1 MDERQDTLSE
11 LLRPRARVSAA
22 ELAAMPPS
30 LTPAE
35 AWPWTRQSRS
45 SFYKCLARGEIF
57 HCRLGSAIRIPTRRF
72 LFQLGVLDE
81 L

>member
-1 MDERQDTLSE
+1 MTGDQNLIK
-11 LLRPRARVSAA
+11 PRALVTAE
-22 ELAAMPPS
+22 ELASMPAS

-45 SFYKCLARGEIF
+45 SFYKCLARGEIY

-72 LFQLGVLDE
+72 FDQIGVLDE
-81 L
+81 H

>member
-1 MDERQDTLSE
+1 MTRDQDLIK
-11 LLRPRARVSAA
+11 PRALVTAE
-22 ELAAMPPS
+22 ELASMPAS

-45 SFYKCLARGEIF
+45 SFYKCLARDEIH

-72 LFQLGVLDE
+72 FDQIGVLDE
-81 L
+81 H